1 MKDLMKTN
9 IYDCSDE
16 IIVVGSCLK
25 SVQPEAFKELESMN
39 LPMFDLC
46 LEQTHINM
54 AITKL
59 LGMIRAKKIKRIIF
73 ASVDKSPH
81 CTQLHYIQDE
91 ILKLGFDVNCENC
104 VSIDNKLVKID
115 REIISLSK
123 NLAKLNQLLS
133 NNN

>member
-9 IYDCSDE
+9 IYDCSGE

-25 SVQPEAFKELESMN
+25 AVQPEAFKKLECMN

-46 LEQTHINM
+46 LEQTHVNM

-59 LGMIRAKKIKRIIF
+59 LGMLRAKKIKRMIF
-73 ASVDKSPH
+73 ASVDRSLH

-91 ILKLGFDVNCENC
+91 ILKLGFNVVCENY
-104 VSIDNKLVKID
+104 VAIDNNLVKID
-115 REIISLSK
+115 RNTIALSK
-123 NLAKLNQLLS
+123 NLAKLSQLLS
-133 NNN
+133 